1 MKKASDF
8 NVTVVIFKQNI
19 EITLSKGI
27 FYSSGQCGYKANQL
41 NSLKTHN
48 KCTQSITSL
57 STHNT
62 SRGNKTKRHMRD
74 LWFCGIQAYNL
85 AEQIEAFEEENGRLV
100 VLRNKLKK
108 VRNHSKVDKESVS
121 SYTKSSIDI
130 S

>member
-1 MKKASDF
+1 
-8 NVTVVIFKQNI
+8 
-19 EITLSKGI
+19 
-27 FYSSGQCGYKANQL
+27 
-41 NSLKTHN
+41 
-48 KCTQSITSL
+48 
-57 STHNT
+57 
-62 SRGNKTKRHMRD
+62 MRD